1 MPNFQSGV
9 VLESE
14 ILGKGSKG
22 LDMKSSIKQAIREG
36 SVNWMEFT
44 MRSDMDGLDDCSEVL
59 LNYYDGGLM
68 NSDEEK
74 LKTFATREDGSGKLS
89 KTLTQRL
96 GSGKL
101 SKTLTQRLHSGPAKQ
116 KDKREAR
123 GWFWIRKDQM
133 LQPHLGFL

>member
-22 LDMKSSIKQAIREG
+22 LEMKSSIKQAIREG

-44 MRSDMDGLDDCSEVL
+44 MRSNMDGLDDCSEVL
-59 LNYYDGGLM
+59 LNYYDGWLM

-74 LKTFATREDGSGKLS
+74 LKTVATRED
-89 KTLTQRL
+89 